1 MDTSTK
7 QQTTNPTLSTVQ
19 QFCEKHPF
27 ISQGGLRFQI
37 FNADNNGLSSFGA
50 IVRMGRKVLI
60 DEFRYF
66 EWVDS
71 LRDEKVRPV
80 GQCNVPKN
88 LR

>member
-19 QFCEKHPF
+19 QFCLKHSF

-37 FNADNNGLSSFGA
+37 FNADNNGISSFGA

-60 DEFRYF
+60 DESRYF
-66 EWVDS
+66 EWGES
-71 LRDEKVRPV
+71 LREKKTVV
-80 GQCNVPKN
+80 S
-88 LR
+88 